1 VPNEAADPSPRV
13 RAPVHDGRMNRSEL
27 ATSAARFRGSHLTG
41 KPLLLPNA
49 WDVASARAV
58 VDSGF
63 SAVATTSGGIASS
76 LGWADGEKMPAD
88 EMFAAVS
95 RIARAIEVPVTA
107 DIESGYGLPA
117 EELAERL
124 LQSGAVG
131 CNLEDTDHA
140 GGRGLV
146 SVEMQAQRLAA
157 LKEAAR
163 TLGVEI
169 VVNARIDVFVRE
181 VGEPDQRV
189 AIALERAR
197 RYVEA
202 GADCVYPNTASEEDL
217 VRFMAGHAGP
227 VNGLVQRGRVRL
239 GRLLE
244 IGLARISFGSGLQRL
259 TTAYFRQRLAA
270 ISAGEDDW
278 EGEPRL
284 D

>member
-1 VPNEAADPSPRV
+1 
-13 RAPVHDGRMNRSEL
+13 MNRSEL
-27 ATSAARFRGSHLTG
+27 ATRAARFRLSHRIG

-95 RIARAIEVPVTA
+95 RIARAIEMPVTA

-146 SVEMQAQRLAA
+146 SVEMQAQRLEA

-169 VVNARIDVFVRE
+169 VVNARVDVFVRE
-181 VGEPDQRV
+181 VGEPDQRL

-202 GADCVYPNTASEEDL
+202 GADCVYPIAAGEEDL
-217 VRFMAGHAGP
+217 VRFAARHAGP

-239 GRLLE
+239 GRLRE

-259 TTAYFRQRLAA
+259 TTAYLRQRLAA

-278 EGEPRL
+278 EG
-284 D
+284 